1 MLLTIELFHE
11 STLFL
16 FGLYW
21 VDSREGERRPYTL
34 FGMTVETAP
43 DAIIF
48 DFLVMIIINS
58 LAQRK
63 PSRAHFV

>member
-21 VDSREGERRPYTL
+21 VDSREGERRKQGYNSPGLLAVIFHCWGKAFNFSEGKGGGVLRRAL
-34 FGMTVETAP
+34 F
-43 DAIIF
+43 
-48 DFLVMIIINS
+48 
-58 LAQRK
+58 
-63 PSRAHFV
+63 